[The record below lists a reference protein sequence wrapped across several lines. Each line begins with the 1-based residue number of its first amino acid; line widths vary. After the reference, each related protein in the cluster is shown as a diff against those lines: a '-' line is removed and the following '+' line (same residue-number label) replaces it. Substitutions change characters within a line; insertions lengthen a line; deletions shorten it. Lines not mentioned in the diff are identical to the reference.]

1 MLVLL
6 PSLAGVAVGSFA
18 NFKLNLNLR
27 KSFFY
32 ELHWR
37 VTNQDSYL
45 VLVKTL
51 DTSFNFS
58 SKTWVGQIN
67 I

>member
-27 KSFFY
+27 KSFCS
-32 ELHWR
+32 ELHWK
-37 VTNQDSYL
+37 VTNQDSNL
-45 VLVKTL
+45 ALVKTL
-51 DTSFNFS
+51 GTSFNFS

>member
-6 PSLAGVAVGSFA
+6 PSLAGVVVGFFA

-27 KSFFY
+27 KFGY
-32 ELHWR
+32 ELHWK
-37 VTNQDSYL
+37 VTNQDSNL

-51 DTSFNFS
+51 DTSFNFL